1 MRRLI
6 LKAAFAVLAATMSLQ
21 GASAQEALEQELSAL
36 FQRYNDLIGED
47 KIQEALALRTA
58 ESKAEIEAELAK
70 GSAEDQAGMK
80 NMLKGLTPETFVSE
94 HLETDGADQA
104 SLYGVG
110 SKVMPVGPDAGKL
123 KRIEMQVEFARED
136 GAWRI
141 GTPTFLGDPDAVK
154 TISDVA
160 YEPVGAYDVDRSVNI
175 GGRVVRVALEPD
187 HTLIVIR
194 MLDEEQALFLPDQAF
209 LKEQGFDVGLLK
221 PYAMVEADGYPHKT
235 DGQKVWVTGLS
246 VR

>member
-6 LKAAFAVLAATMSLQ
+6 LTAAFAVLAALAAIQ
-21 GASAQEALEQELSAL
+21 GAGAQAALEQELSAL

-47 KIQEALALRTA
+47 RIPEALALRTA
-58 ESKAEIEAELAK
+58 ASRAEIEAELAK
-70 GSAEDQAGMK
+70 GSAADQADMK

-94 HLETDGADQA
+94 HLETDGGDAA

-123 KRIEMQVEFARED
+123 KRIEMQVAFARED

-160 YEPVGAYDVDRSVNI
+160 YEPVEAYDVDRSVNI
-175 GGRVVRVALEPD
+175 GGRVLRVALEPD

-209 LKEQGFDVGLLK
+209 LTAQGFDVDLLK
-221 PYAMVEADGYPHKT
+221 PYAIVEADGHPHKT